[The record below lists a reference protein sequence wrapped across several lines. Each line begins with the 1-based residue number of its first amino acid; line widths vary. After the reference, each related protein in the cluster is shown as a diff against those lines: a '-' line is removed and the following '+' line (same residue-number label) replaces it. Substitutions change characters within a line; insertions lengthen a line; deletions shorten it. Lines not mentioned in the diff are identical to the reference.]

1 MTEKDRV
8 VFHNIEFMI
17 MTSIVLL
24 RWFSYCH
31 TIGIANIYIRS
42 FDLLSRSERFYITC
56 YIPVAKIIQ
65 PREYILILPALLM
78 ALTIM
83 WKLILLPFLLV
94 DSVFN
99 GSQNRRYSM
108 CVYRYIQTNIILH
121 VYSIGH
127 LIKVSWS
134 QPKLT
139 KLI

>member
-1 MTEKDRV
+1 M
-8 VFHNIEFMI
+8 FHNIEFMI
-17 MTSIVLL
+17 ITWTILL
-24 RWFSYCH
+24 RWCSYCH
-31 TIGIANIYIRS
+31 TIGIGNIYLRS
-42 FDLLSRSERFYITC
+42 FDLLSRSDRFYITLYSC

-65 PREYILILPALLM
+65 PREYISILPALLM

-99 GSQNRRYSM
+99 GSQNRRYSI
-108 CVYRYIQTNIILH
+108 CVYRYIQTNIIIH
-121 VYSIGH
+121 VYSKGH

>member
-1 MTEKDRV
+1 MKHSYTAIFINSNFVFNKKVKCTVDRV
-8 VFHNIEFMI
+8 LFHNIEFMI
-17 MTSIVLL
+17 ITSIVLL
-24 RWFSYCH
+24 GWCSYCH
-31 TIGIANIYIRS
+31 TIGNIYIRS

-56 YIPVAKIIQ
+56 HIPVAKIIQ

-121 VYSIGH
+121 M
-127 LIKVSWS
+127 
-134 QPKLT
+134 
-139 KLI
+139 